1 MSAAISQL
9 ASAPHYLCK
18 KTLYSCYS
26 ARERGALRR
35 LAHKDQPRSF
45 TTSKHLI
52 GAETDGWNLINRGAI
67 ADGGE
72 GVKRCGKKLIKSS
85 NEGN

>member
-26 ARERGALRR
+26 ARERGALQR
-35 LAHKDQPRSF
+35 LAHKDQPRCF

-67 ADGGE
+67 TDGGE
-72 GVKRCGKKLIKSS
+72 RVKKMWEETDKELR
-85 NEGN
+85 